1 MKRHRNLRRPRWR
14 ALCAA
19 TVLLIGL
26 HSIPARAAP
35 GTAKERAAAE
45 ARYEKTDSDL
55 TISTAVMGG
64 GAGVLLLAGIVFHVS
79 ASRKA
84 DQCSTGLDT
93 SRGLDVAGIR
103 ACQQATTREWGRNA
117 SFLGAGLA
125 GVGAII
131 TGALLAKHRR
141 KGPQRVTLTGDGV
154 LVRF

>member
-1 MKRHRNLRRPRWR
+1 MNRPRKLRRPRWQ
-14 ALCAA
+14 ALSTA
-19 TVLLIGL
+19 TALLAGL

-35 GTAKERAAAE
+35 GTASERAAAE

-55 TISTAVMGG
+55 TISTAAMGG
-64 GAGVLLLAGIVFHVS
+64 GAGMLLLAGIVFHVS

-93 SRGLDVAGIR
+93 SRRLDVAGIR
-103 ACQQATTREWGRNA
+103 ACQQATSREWAGNV